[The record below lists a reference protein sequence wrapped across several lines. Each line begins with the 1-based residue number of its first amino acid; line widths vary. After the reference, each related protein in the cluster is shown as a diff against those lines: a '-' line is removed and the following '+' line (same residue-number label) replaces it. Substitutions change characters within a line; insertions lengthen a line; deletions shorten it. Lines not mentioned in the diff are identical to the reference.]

1 MRSILSLAA
10 IIIALPAF
18 AQSEGGLRIVSGP
31 PDLLAIAA
39 PGQLVRTIGLDGSL
53 TALPGERPGDC
64 AAPRGVAMHPG
75 GQFVLTTS
83 DAGTEG
89 AVCAFAIDVAKGTL
103 SRVQAVP
110 APAGRGTRAIAV
122 DPGGRFVYA
131 TNVGDGSISGYS
143 ISLAT
148 GEVRPLAG
156 SPFVSTDAG
165 TVSIVIDPLGRFVYA
180 SNDNLNGT
188 VSGFAIDRDNG
199 GLSHVPKSPLPVAP
213 GPGPL
218 AIDPRGRFLYV
229 GASTSAAFNINP
241 ANGELSPITTSFAAS
256 PQGLAI
262 DPSGRF
268 LFATYASDR
277 VIVYRIEA
285 SGTLTETGNA
295 PTGAGP
301 KGVAVARDG
310 RHLFV
315 VNAGGGTITTY
326 RIADDGTL
334 TSIATDA
341 APGAVD
347 VATFGVLA
355 PDTSW
360 VAGAPFVRRVEA
372 HNGRLPLI
380 YSVAD
385 GALPPGMQLDTQT
398 GLLTGAPA
406 EEGTYAF
413 TARVVDA
420 FGGFATRSF
429 TFETRSDASAT
440 VVEYYNA
447 ALDHYFITR
456 VAEEAAILD
465 QGMTIKGWKRTG
477 KAFATWTAPRADTS
491 PICRF
496 YIPPE
501 LGNSHFFGRGSAEC
515 DATGASNPTFVLE
528 DPAFMH
534 MVLPVAGTCA
544 AGSTAV
550 YRVFSN
556 RPDANH
562 RYTTDRGVRDAMV
575 TQGWIAEGDG
585 PDRVVMC
592 AP

>member
-1 MRSILSLAA
+1 MRSILALAA
-10 IIIALPAF
+10 LLVALPVF
-18 AQSEGGLRIVSGP
+18 AQSDGGLRIVSGQ
-31 PDLLAIAA
+31 PDLLAIAT
-39 PGQLVRTIGLDGSL
+39 PGPLVSSIGLDGSL
-53 TALPGERPGDC
+53 TPVAAQRPADC
-64 AAPRGVAMHPG
+64 AVPRGVAMHPS
-75 GQFVLTTS
+75 GQFVLATS
-83 DAGTEG
+83 DAGTLG
-89 AVCAFAIDVAKGTL
+89 AVCVFAIDIAKGTL
-103 SRVQAVP
+103 SQVQAAP

-131 TNVGDGSISGYS
+131 TNAGDGSISGYS
-143 ISLAT
+143 ISLAN
-148 GEVRPLAG
+148 GELRPLAG
-156 SPFVSTDAG
+156 SAFVSTDAG
-165 TVSIVIDPLGRFVYA
+165 TVSLAIDPLGRFVYA
-180 SNDNLNGT
+180 SNDNVNGT

-199 GLSHVPKSPLPVAP
+199 GLTHVPKSPLPVAP

-241 ANGELSPITTSFAAS
+241 VNGELTPITTSFAAS

-262 DPSGRF
+262 DPAGRF
-268 LFATYASDR
+268 LFATYAIDR
-277 VIVYRIEA
+277 VIVYRIGA
-285 SGTLTETGNA
+285 SGTLTEVA
-295 PTGAGP
+295 SAATGAGA

-315 VNAGGGTITTY
+315 VNAGDGSVGTY

-334 TSIATDA
+334 ASVATA
-341 APGAVD
+341 PAPGAID

-360 VAGAPFVRRVEA
+360 VAGTPFVRKVEA
-372 HNGRLPLI
+372 LNGRLPLVW
-380 YSVAD
+380 SVAD
-385 GALPPGMQLDTQT
+385 GTLPAGMQLDAQS
-398 GLLTGAPA
+398 GLVTGAPIA
-406 EEGTYAF
+406 EDTYAF

-420 FGGFATRSF
+420 FGGFATRSY

-440 VVEYYNA
+440 VVEFYNA
-447 ALDHYFITR
+447 ALDHYFITWL
-456 VAEEAAILD
+456 AGEIATLD
-465 QGMTIKGWKRTG
+465 QGVAIKGWKRTG
-477 KAFATWTAPRADTS
+477 KALATWTAPRADTS

-496 YIPPE
+496 YIPPD
-501 LGNSHFFGRGSAEC
+501 LGNSHFFGRGTAEC
-515 DATGASNPTFVLE
+515 NATGASNPTFVLE
-528 DPAFMH
+528 EPAFMH
-534 MVLPVAGTCA
+534 MVLPTAGNCP
-544 AGSTAV
+544 AGMTAV

-562 RYTTDRGVRDAMV
+562 RYTTDRAVRDAMV

>member
-1 MRSILSLAA
+1 MRSILFLAA
-10 IIIALPAF
+10 TLVALPAL

-31 PDLLAIAA
+31 PDLLAVAS
-39 PGQLVRTIGLDGSL
+39 PGQLVRIVGLDGSL
-53 TALPGERPGDC
+53 TPLAGERPDDC

-83 DAGTEG
+83 DAATEG
-89 AVCAFAIDVAKGTL
+89 AVCVFAIDVAKGTL
-103 SRVQAVP
+103 SRVQALP

-148 GEVRPLAG
+148 GELRPLAG
-156 SPFVSTDAG
+156 SAFVSTDAG
-165 TVSIVIDPLGRFVYA
+165 TVSIAIDPFGRFVYA
-180 SNDNLNGT
+180 SNDNVNGT

-199 GLSHVPKSPLPVAP
+199 GLTHVPKSPLPVAA

-229 GASTSAAFNINP
+229 GASASAAFNIDA
-241 ANGELSPITTSFAAS
+241 ANGELTPITTSFAPS
-256 PQGLAI
+256 PQGLAV

-268 LFATYASDR
+268 LFATYASSR
-277 VIVYRIEA
+277 VIAYRIGA
-285 SGTLTETGNA
+285 SGTLSEAGSA
-295 PTGAGP
+295 PTGPAP

-315 VNAGGGTITTY
+315 VNAGDGTVTTY
-326 RIADDGTL
+326 RIDDGGGL
-334 TSIATDA
+334 ANVATDS

-360 VAGAPFVRRVEA
+360 VAGAPFGRKVEA
-372 HNGRLPLI
+372 LNGRLPLI
-380 YSVAD
+380 WSIAG
-385 GALPPGMQLDTQT
+385 GALPPGMQLDAQT
-398 GLLTGAPA
+398 GLLAGAA
-406 EEGTYAF
+406 TEEGTYAF

-420 FGGFATRSF
+420 FGGFATRSY

-456 VAEEAAILD
+456 APDEAAILD
-465 QGMTIKGWKRTG
+465 QGIAIKGWKRTG

-496 YIPPE
+496 YIPPD
-501 LGNSHFFGRGSAEC
+501 LGNSHFFGRGAAEC
-515 DATGASNPTFVLE
+515 DATGANNPTFVLE

-534 MVLPVAGTCA
+534 MVLPVAGNCP
-544 AGSTAV
+544 AGATPV
-550 YRVFSN
+550 YRVFSK

-562 RYTTDRGVRDAMV
+562 RYTSDRAVRDAMV

-592 AP
+592 GP